1 MYIVTA
7 TVTPLVLTMVTCQLS
22 LPLGP
27 LAVAVVVGL
36 VGQAFASRE
45 LDTLCRETCAS
56 EVASR
61 IRQWA
66 GLDSNQGPTDYESA
80 ALTS

>member
-45 LDTLCRETCAS
+45 LDTPGPGDLCERGRVPNSTVGRPGFEPGTD
-56 EVASR
+56 
-61 IRQWA
+61 
-66 GLDSNQGPTDYESA
+66 GL
-80 ALTS
+80 